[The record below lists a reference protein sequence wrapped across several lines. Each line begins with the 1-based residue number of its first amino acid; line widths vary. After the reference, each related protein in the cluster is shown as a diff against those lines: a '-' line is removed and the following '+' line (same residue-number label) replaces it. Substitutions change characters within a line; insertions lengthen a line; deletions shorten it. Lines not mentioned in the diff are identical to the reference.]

1 MDIQILCA
9 MGPPSGGRNPITMRF
24 SRHFNICSMNTF
36 SDETMTRIF
45 STIFSVSLRERN
57 FPSEYFTTGT
67 QIVAATMDMYKSAM
81 NNLLPTPTKSH
92 YVFNLRDF
100 SRVIL
105 GTLLVEP
112 QSIENKRTFI
122 RLDIPWNLKII
133 YCGAVFDKFVP
144 FAFFLPTLTKFV
156 IIPHI

>member
-1 MDIQILCA
+1 MSIYCITLLYRYDRKDTSKISLVDVQFLCA

-45 STIFSVSLRERN
+45 STIFSVSLRDRN
-57 FPSEYFTTGT
+57 FPSEYHTTGT

-81 NNLLPTPTKSH
+81 DNLLPTPTKSH

-112 QSIENKRTFI
+112 QCIENKRMFI
-122 RLDIPWNLKII
+122 R
-133 YCGAVFDKFVP
+133 
-144 FAFFLPTLTKFV
+144 
-156 IIPHI
+156 